1 MVVNYCF
8 KNNSSDRPPGN
19 IPKIE
24 FIYFK
29 SNQLLFSAFR
39 IITKVGIQFRNPML
53 QILILYGCKLL
64 FQKFIFLRKFTKI
77 GIPIFS
83 IPEIIQNS
91 HISTPLTKQSLC

>member
-1 MVVNYCF
+1 MVANYFF
-8 KNNSSDRPPGN
+8 KNNSSDRPPAN

-53 QILILYGCKLL
+53 QILSYYMVVRYFFK
-64 FQKFIFLRKFTKI
+64 
-77 GIPIFS
+77 
-83 IPEIIQNS
+83 N
-91 HISTPLTKQSLC
+91 